1 MFKVSVETGLEDIKA
16 YLSTCGY
23 DVVDIANCVRPVQAV
38 VYSGPPLP
46 KPLKRKVVSD
56 VTFFVNAT
64 NLTKEEVVESLQAPF
79 S

>member
-1 MFKVSVETGLEDIKA
+1 MLKVSVETGLDEIKA

-23 DVVDIANCVRPVQAV
+23 DVVDMANCVHPVQAV
-38 VYSGPPLP
+38 VYSGPVLL
-46 KPLKRKVVSD
+46 KPLTRKYDSD
-56 VTFFVNAT
+56 STFLINAT